1 MADEINKQITVDVRV
16 NTDGQQQIDQYK
28 ASFNSL
34 RTSINNLGKPI
45 SDLSTS
51 IDSLDKD
58 ISKFTDTIS
67 KLNSQN
73 QSSAS
78 IGEKLKSNIE
88 GLTSSYKAWKE
99 AIIAIQEISEGW
111 VGILAAGLSILT
123 QYAPQILDWISNI
136 TKSNT
141 ALTAYTKALKDYKI
155 IMDALNSTRA
165 EGEAD
170 AQKELARLKLLYNA
184 AQDHTLA
191 LKDRKKIAME
201 LKDMYPDI
209 LGKLS
214 TEAILAGKAKKSYDE
229 LTHSIIAASQARAA
243 ENRMT
248 KNAERALGNNDK
260 LEKLNKDLTEY
271 QRKLKNAQKDY
282 SEHVAH
288 PGVGGSSFTGGMDS
302 EEQSLYQKMEHLDEL
317 VVKTKESISHLDTDS
332 KLLDKQNE
340 ILAKSIVN
348 DTAKYGVKTMGLTK
362 KSIDQQISYSSTAKQ
377 KLDNHLSETE
387 QKQHEAIMQQLQMTN
402 NAYAQAA
409 LAEDQNYK
417 EEKAKLKQ
425 MLDDKLISLLQY
437 NKEAQ
442 RIEAEHKEGMGA
454 ILDKFIRDDSVKTT
468 DLQNK
473 LVGLEA
479 KSFGPDKIESQLN
492 MTNLV
497 NVKRIDLEQQYQDKV
512 TKKVKLSAE
521 ERANIEKQAAQKV
534 SDTAFSI
541 ISKNIR
547 SQSDAKIKGLETDK
561 ALELNNKSLTSAQK
575 QAIEQKYKK
584 QENAVKLKAFKSEQ
598 KASIAQAII
607 NGAIAITKSEA
618 DLGPIA
624 GTIAIAAIIANT
636 AAQVATI
643 TSQKPPAMAKG
654 GYFRSDGKGAVLS
667 GYSRADDTNAF
678 LRSGEAVV
686 VSEAMRDPWARNL
699 VSAINVAYGGRDF
712 SVPNVSRGYAVGG
725 IFTDGGNANRYYN
738 QPINDQKNLA
748 NTVAYQM
755 INNFPPVYV
764 DVKDINNQQNILAQT
779 INRVNL

>member
-1 MADEINKQITVDVRV
+1 MADDISKKISIDVQL
-16 NTDGQQQIDQYK
+16 NTDAQQQVEQYK
-28 ASFNSL
+28 ASFDSL
-34 RTSINNLGKPI
+34 RTSVNNLGKPI
-45 SDLSTS
+45 SDLSAS
-51 IDSLDKD
+51 INSLDKD
-58 ISKFTDTIS
+58 ISKFANSVS

-73 QSSAS
+73 QASVS
-78 IGEKLKSNIE
+78 IGEKLKSNVE

-99 AIIAIQEISEGW
+99 AIAATELVSEGW
-111 VGILAAGLSILT
+111 VGILAAGLSVLT

-141 ALTAYTKALKDYKI
+141 VLTAYTKALKDYKI

-170 AQKELARLKLLYNA
+170 AQKELTRLKLLYNA
-184 AQDHTLA
+184 TQDHTLA
-191 LKDRKKIAME
+191 LKDRKKIAQE
-201 LKDMYPDI
+201 LKDMYPDT

-229 LTHSIIAASQARAA
+229 LTQSIIASSQARAA

-248 KNAERALGNNDK
+248 KNSERKLGNEAQ
-260 LEKLNKDLTEY
+260 LEQLKKEQAVYESELQKAQTEY
-271 QRKLKNAQKDY
+271 NEYRKN
-282 SEHVAH
+282 
-288 PGVGGSSFTGGMDS
+288 PTIGGSTLTPGMDS
-302 EEQSLYQKMEHLDEL
+302 EADRLYNAMAGIRDSLN
-317 VVKTKESISHLDTDS
+317 KTKDSISHLNTDS
-332 KLLDKQNE
+332 KLLNKQNE
-340 ILAKSIVN
+340 VLAKSIVDN
-348 DTAKYGVKTMGLTK
+348 TGKYGVKVMGITK
-362 KSIDQQISYSSTAKQ
+362 QSINKQINYSSSAKQ
-377 KLDNHLSETE
+377 KLDNNLSEAE
-387 QKQHEAIMQQLQMTN
+387 QKQQEAVMKQLQMTN

-409 LAEDQNYK
+409 LAEDQHYK
-417 EEKAKLKQ
+417 DEKAKLKQ
-425 MLDDKLISLLQY
+425 MLDDKLISLSQY

-442 RIEAEHKEGMGA
+442 KIETEHKESMGA

-473 LVGLEA
+473 LVELQA
-479 KSFGPDKIESQLN
+479 KSIGPDKIESQLN
-492 MTNLV
+492 MANAI

-521 ERANIEKQAAQKV
+521 ERAKIEKDAAQKI
-534 SDTAFSI
+534 SDSAFSI
-541 ISKNIR
+541 ISKNIGA
-547 SQSDAKIKGLETDK
+547 QSDAKVKALEADK

-575 QAIEQKYKK
+575 QAIELKYKK
-584 QENAVKLKAFKSEQ
+584 QENAVKMKAFKSEQ

-643 TSQKPPAMAKG
+643 TAQKPPAMAKG
-654 GYFRSDGKGAVLS
+654 GYFKSDGKGAVLS

-712 SVPNVSRGYAVGG
+712 SVPNLSRGYAVGG

-738 QPINDQKNLA
+738 QPVNDQKNLA

-755 INNFPPVYV
+755 VNNFPPVYV